1 MEVLI
6 AIFFLNYI
14 HVNWVKFRRVSKQV
28 ISLIRLFSTE
38 PGHKQADL
46 GIIKAKNWPGL
57 RGKPCIFHGIFQ
69 KKYNN
74 EQGSKV

>member
-6 AIFFLNYI
+6 AIFFGKYI
-14 HVNWVKFRRVSKQV
+14 DVNRVKFRRVSKQV

-46 GIIKAKNWPGL
+46 GIIKAKKWPG
-57 RGKPCIFHGIFQ
+57 
-69 KKYNN
+69 
-74 EQGSKV
+74 